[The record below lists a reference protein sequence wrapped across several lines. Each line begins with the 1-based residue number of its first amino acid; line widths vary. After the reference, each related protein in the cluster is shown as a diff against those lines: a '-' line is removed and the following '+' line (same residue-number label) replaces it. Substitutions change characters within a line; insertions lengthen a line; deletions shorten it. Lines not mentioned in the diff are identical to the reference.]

1 MNSTQFQIPGPITP
15 PGNPPATP
23 DPDEPLPISE
33 PPSPL
38 PIPRPEDPKP
48 VKEPPVVH

>member
-1 MNSTQFQIPGPITP
+1 MNSMQFQIPGPIMP
-15 PGNPPATP
+15 QGNPPSPP

-48 VKEPPVVH
+48 VKEPPIVH